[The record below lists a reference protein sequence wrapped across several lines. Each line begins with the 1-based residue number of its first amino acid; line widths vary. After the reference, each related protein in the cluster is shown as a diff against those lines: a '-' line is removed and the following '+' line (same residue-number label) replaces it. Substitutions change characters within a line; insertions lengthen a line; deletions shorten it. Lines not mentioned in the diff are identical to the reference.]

1 VNIHT
6 INSVV
11 FSNAKNRDQRLIL
24 TENSLPVQKLY
35 RFSILLKEAL
45 WS

>member
-11 FSNAKNRDQRLIL
+11 LCSAKNRDQRLIL
-24 TENSLPVQKLY
+24 TENSLSVQKLY
-35 RFSILLKEAL
+35 RFSIFLKKAL